1 MQTVWVFLSQEVEE
15 QSHSNQEILRLTY
28 IHPKTCHDENV
39 IQNLR
44 EKEEGKTK
52 EEGGER
58 TTGGGEGGNFRKL
71 FQKHFFWKVM
81 NNGVDDR
88 KKGR

>member
-28 IHPKTCHDENV
+28 IHPKTYHDENV

-44 EKEEGKTK
+44 HEK
-52 EEGGER
+52 
-58 TTGGGEGGNFRKL
+58 GGGEVGG
-71 FQKHFFWKVM
+71 
-81 NNGVDDR
+81 GGGGGG
-88 KKGR
+88 GRGRRGGRDKIL

>member
-28 IHPKTCHDENV
+28 IHPKTCHKENV

-44 EKEEGKTK
+44 QK
-52 EEGGER
+52 EGG
-58 TTGGGEGGNFRKL
+58 
-71 FQKHFFWKVM
+71 
-81 NNGVDDR
+81 
-88 KKGR
+88 

>member
-1 MQTVWVFLSQEVEE
+1 MQTVWVFFSQEVEE

-44 EKEEGKTK
+44 QK
-52 EEGGER
+52 EGGEDDR
-58 TTGGGEGGNFRKL
+58 GRGEKGGNF
-71 FQKHFFWKVM
+71 
-81 NNGVDDR
+81 
-88 KKGR
+88 

>member
-15 QSHSNQEILRLTY
+15 QSHSNQEILGLTY

-44 EKEEGKTK
+44 QK
-52 EEGGER
+52 EGG
-58 TTGGGEGGNFRKL
+58 
-71 FQKHFFWKVM
+71 
-81 NNGVDDR
+81 
-88 KKGR
+88 

>member
-44 EKEEGKTK
+44 EKEGVRQRRR
-52 EEGGER
+52 GGER
-58 TTGGGEGGNFRKL
+58 KF
-71 FQKHFFWKVM
+71 
-81 NNGVDDR
+81 
-88 KKGR
+88 

>member
-28 IHPKTCHDENV
+28 IHPKTYHDENV

-44 EKEEGKTK
+44 HEK
-52 EEGGER
+52 
-58 TTGGGEGGNFRKL
+58 GGGEVGGGGVEVEGEDDGGGGIKFYEDVISKD
-71 FQKHFFWKVM
+71 FFLA
-81 NNGVDDR
+81 DHE
-88 KKGR
+88 

>member
-1 MQTVWVFLSQEVEE
+1 MQTVWVFFSQEVEE

-44 EKEEGKTK
+44 EKEGGKTK
-52 EEGGER
+52 EEGGREEIL
-58 TTGGGEGGNFRKL
+58 GSYFK
-71 FQKHFFWKVM
+71 KFFS
-81 NNGVDDR
+81 
-88 KKGR
+88 GRSWIME

>member
-44 EKEEGKTK
+44 HTRGVRRRRR
-52 EEGGER
+52 GGEDDR
-58 TTGGGEGGNFRKL
+58 GRGEKGGNF
-71 FQKHFFWKVM
+71 
-81 NNGVDDR
+81 
-88 KKGR
+88 